1 MASLPDLGETARALS
16 RVPLF
21 TQLPEEAL
29 ERLAALVEFV
39 EVGPG
44 DTIFHQNDR
53 GDALYAVQSGQ
64 IRIWVR
70 DEDSHE
76 VILSELTEGQFFGE
90 LAVLDTGER
99 SANATATAESRLYRL
114 GREEFH
120 QFLLEHPACAVEVI
134 RELGARMRQTNL
146 LISQRVARNVN
157 VAADEQLTVGQRL
170 ADRLAAFGGSWTFIF
185 IFGGIVFG
193 WMALNTFVLARLS
206 SGGPNAQWDP
216 YPYILL
222 NLVLSSLAA
231 LQAPVIM
238 MSQNRAAERDRLTAE
253 QDYQVN
259 LKSELM
265 LEELMRRER
274 EQALHLEHL
283 TRLVQ
288 SLAERR

>member
-206 SGGPNAQWDP
+206 SGGPTAQWDP

>member
-1 MASLPDLGETARALS
+1 MASPFDPRETARALAG
-16 RVPLF
+16 VPLF
-21 TQLPEEAL
+21 TQLPGEAL
-29 ERLAALVEFV
+29 ERLATLVEV
-39 EVGPG
+39 VQVGPG
-44 DTIFHQNDR
+44 DTIFHQSDR
-53 GDALYAVQSGQ
+53 GDALYAVQSGR

-70 DEDSHE
+70 DEDARE
-76 VILSELTEGQFFGE
+76 VTLSELTQGQFFGE

-99 SANATATAESRLYRL
+99 SANATAMVESQLYRL

-120 QFLLEHPACAVEVI
+120 QFLIEHPACAVEVI

-157 VAADEQLTVGQRL
+157 VEADQQLTLGQRV
-170 ADRLAAFGGSWTFIF
+170 ADRIASFGGSWTFIF
-185 IFGGIVFG
+185 IFGGVLFG

-206 SGGPNAQWDP
+206 GGEQGAQWDP

-231 LQAPVIM
+231 IQAPVIM

-265 LEELMRRER
+265 LEDLIRRER

-283 TRLVQ
+283 SRLVQ

>member
-1 MASLPDLGETARALS
+1 MASLLDPRETARALS

-21 TQLPEEAL
+21 TQLPGEAL
-29 ERLAALVEFV
+29 ERLAALVELV
-39 EVGPG
+39 QVGPG
-44 DTIFHQNDR
+44 DTVFHQHER
-53 GDALYAVQSGQ
+53 GDSLYAVHSGQ

-70 DEDSHE
+70 DEDSRE
-76 VILSELTEGQFFGE
+76 VTLSELTEGQFFGE

-157 VAADEQLTVGQRL
+157 VAADEQLTMGQRL
-170 ADRLAAFGGSWTFIF
+170 ADKLAAFGGSWTFIF
-185 IFGGIVFG
+185 LFGGILFG
-193 WMALNTFVLARLS
+193 WMALNTFILARLS
-206 SGGPNAQWDP
+206 SAGPSAQWDP

-283 TRLVQ
+283 TRLVH